1 MIILPHTPVSP
12 DVLALRRFVFTEALP
27 VVAVQAHGNE
37 DRHGFRQRHG
47 DPDPRHAQDL
57 GEDQDE
63 GHHQDE
69 GPQRGDQ
76 RRDETVA
83 QGREVAGEEHVQA
96 DEQEYRAEEL
106 EAVPGQGEHAAA
118 VHEQADDARPAEKG
132 NGQDQHGADGDGDEA
147 VASGL
152 PDFGVISGAR
162 VVAHHRRGGHGDSHI
177 NGDKEVVDVHDNRHR
192 RDAVFPEK
200 PHDNQVEQESGNS
213 RGHFREHLTAAVG
226 TGF

>member
-1 MIILPHTPVSP
+1 MIILPQDSVSP
-12 DVLALRRFVFTEALP
+12 DVSALRRFIFTEAL
-27 VVAVQAHGNE
+27 AVGTIQVDGDEN
-37 DRHGFRQRHG
+37 RHGFRQRHG
-47 DPDPRHAQDL
+47 DPDPRHAQEFW
-57 GEDQDE
+57 EDQDE
-63 GHHQDE
+63 DHHQDE

-76 RRDETVA
+76 RRDEAVA

-118 VHEQADDARPAEKG
+118 VHEQANDARPAEKG

-147 VASGL
+147 VAGGL
-152 PDFGVISGAR
+152 PDFGVVSGAR
-162 VVAHHRRGGHGDSHI
+162 VVAHHRSGSHSDSHI
-177 NGDKEVVDVHDNRHR
+177 NRDKEIVNIHDDCHR
-192 RDAVFPEK
+192 CDAVFPEIF
-200 PHDNQVEQESGNS
+200 HDDQVEQESGNS

>member
-1 MIILPHTPVSP
+1 M
-12 DVLALRRFVFTEALP
+12 DGDE
-27 VVAVQAHGNE
+27 N
-37 DRHGFRQRHG
+37 RHGFRQRHG
-47 DPDPRHAQDL
+47 DPDPRHAQEFW
-57 GEDQDE
+57 EDQDE
-63 GHHQDE
+63 DHHQDE

-76 RRDETVA
+76 CRDEAVA

-147 VASGL
+147 VAGGL
-152 PDFGVISGAR
+152 PDFGVVSGAC

-177 NGDKEVVDVHDNRHR
+177 NGDKEIVDVHYNRHR
-192 RDAVFPEK
+192 RDAVFPEIT
-200 PHDNQVEQESGNS
+200 HDDQIEQESGNS